1 MANNK
6 FDQAAISFRPAKPE
20 DAKAASR
27 LLFETFPKKAAFIMG
42 LGDANRAKSI
52 LRDLFKIPGHRLSHS
67 VTQVALHQGRI
78 IGLITVFPGKQLG
91 RLNRKLDWLV
101 LGRYALRGKIAV
113 IVRGWP
119 MVFIKEAT
127 RKEYFLS
134 NLAVRKHFR
143 SQGAGEIMLG
153 QVEEA
158 ARTASLDRV
167 SLMVHIENQ
176 RARQFYQRL
185 GFETTAI
192 HLESNT
198 RVPHLGA
205 GYYRMIK
212 ELAQG

>member
-1 MANNK
+1 MTK
-6 FDQAAISFRPAKPE
+6 EKLDPKSISFRPAEPA
-20 DAKAASR
+20 DAKPASR
-27 LLFETFPKKAAFIMG
+27 LLFETFPKKATFIIG
-42 LGDANRAKSI
+42 LGNADRAKSI

-67 VTQVALHQGRI
+67 VTQAALHQGRI
-78 IGLITVFPGKQLG
+78 IGLITAFPGRQLG
-91 RLNRKLDWLV
+91 RLDRRLDWLI
-101 LGRYALRGKIAV
+101 LGQYALRGKIAV
-113 IVRGWP
+113 IVRGWL
-119 MVFIKEAT
+119 MVFIKEAS

-134 NLAVRKHFR
+134 NLVVRKRFR

-167 SLMVHIENQ
+167 SLMVHIENE

-198 RVPHLGA
+198 RVPYLGA
-205 GYYRMIK
+205 GYHRMIK
-212 ELAQG
+212 ELA